1 MNACVKYFCK
11 NGKYLNLLVN
21 YKEILEKCNKIW
33 NKIESL
39 LKKRI

>member
-1 MNACVKYFCK
+1 MNAYVKYFC
-11 NGKYLNLLVN
+11 KYLNLLVN
-21 YKEILEKCNKIW
+21 YKDILEKCNKIW